1 MQCPL
6 QVRTESEV
14 VLYNR
19 NQFCLSFTDLP
30 SLADYTYDTE
40 NTTSL
45 AEYDTV
51 QQLRAVFAVCY
62 TETAQVQQNS
72 SLLLK
77 AIIRIFR
84 EMCVQE
90 RGKAFTGIFYP
101 AAILVSDLFIL
112 ATIAVYLANKEQN
125 INTVIKWWRRG
136 VLERLQLD
144 FSLNI
149 LPC

>member
-19 NQFCLSFTDLP
+19 SQFCLSFTDLP
-30 SLADYTYDTE
+30 SLADFYTYDTE

-45 AEYDTV
+45 AEYDTA

-62 TETAQVQQNS
+62 TETAQVYKT
-72 SLLLK
+72 LLSCYIT
-77 AIIRIFR
+77 AIITIFR
-84 EMCVQE
+84 EMCAQE

-112 ATIAVYLANKEQN
+112 VTIAVYLTNKAQN

-136 VLERLQLD
+136 VLDKEGL
-144 FSLNI
+144 
-149 LPC
+149 